1 MQLAR
6 PVGREAA
13 SRKYDI
19 LSALAAFAFTQHP
32 SSQKQILRLMS
43 LITTRYNWQRDELAI
58 GQTEIARLWCVD
70 TRTVKREMAKL
81 RARNWLVVKRL
92 GTRGRVTV
100 YGLDLVR
107 MLADTHP
114 AWQNIGPDFVARMTV
129 DETCS
134 GPSNV
139 VPIRPVPPP
148 ADAGTLWSA
157 AKARLHLEDPA
168 TYAAWFEPLV
178 DVEVHDGCITL
189 AAPTRFHATYV
200 ETHLKQKLLVAV
212 AGIDPAV
219 RQMRLTT

>member
-1 MQLAR
+1 MQFAR

-19 LSALAAFAFTQHP
+19 LSALAALAFTEHP
-32 SSQKQILRLMS
+32 SSQKQILRLMA

-70 TRTVKREMAKL
+70 PRTVKREMARM
-81 RARNWLVVKRL
+81 RARSWLVVKRQ

-100 YGLDLVR
+100 YGLDLAR
-107 MLADTHP
+107 ILADTRA
-114 AWQNIGPDFVARMTV
+114 AWPNIGPDFIARLTPE
-129 DETCS
+129 DPASE
-134 GPSNV
+134 PSNV

-148 ADAGTLWSA
+148 VDAGTLWSEV
-157 AKARLHLEDPA
+157 KARLHAADPA

-178 DVEVHDGCITL
+178 DVEVRDGCITL

-200 ETHLKQKLLVAV
+200 ETHLKQKLLGVVA
-212 AGIDPAV
+212 AIDPGV